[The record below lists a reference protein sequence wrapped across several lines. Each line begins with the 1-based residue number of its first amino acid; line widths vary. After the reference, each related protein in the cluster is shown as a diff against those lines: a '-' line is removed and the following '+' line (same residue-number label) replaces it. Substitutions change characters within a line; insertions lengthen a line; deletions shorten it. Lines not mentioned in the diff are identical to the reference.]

1 MTVSKLRF
9 ELDIRDIVDR
19 VRGRKN
25 EWLKNKDVISDE
37 LWDELMK
44 DVMFDELNKF
54 IRGVVEKEIE
64 KGIGDEENIF

>member
-1 MTVSKLRF
+1 MVSKLRF

-19 VRGRKN
+19 VSGRKN

-64 KGIGDEENIF
+64 

>member
-1 MTVSKLRF
+1 MVSKLRF

-19 VRGRKN
+19 VSGRKN

-37 LWDELMK
+37 FWDELMK

-54 IRGVVEKEIE
+54 IRGVVDKEIE
-64 KGIGDEENIF
+64 KGLGEEENIL

>member
-1 MTVSKLRF
+1 MVSKLRF

-19 VRGRKN
+19 VSGRKN

>member
-1 MTVSKLRF
+1 MVSKLRF

-19 VRGRKN
+19 VSGRKN

-64 KGIGDEENIF
+64 KGIGDEGNIF

>member
-1 MTVSKLRF
+1 MVSKLRF
-9 ELDIRDIVDR
+9 ELDIRDIIDR
-19 VRGRKN
+19 VSGRKN

-64 KGIGDEENIF
+64 KGIGEEENIL